1 MAYKV
6 VVLPYKTSQKKII
19 CDLLHAIFDSNKR
32 GSGFGLIL
40 LCSNDKEI
48 GGGCLYVVC
57 RDFP

>member
-48 GGGCLYVVC
+48 GGGCLYVAC
-57 RDFP
+57 